1 MDPAQL
7 EPVQVDPARG
17 PFARLPGLWR
27 RPVHRDGLALVSSSA
42 ISSLVGLGY
51 WVLAARL
58 FPPAAVGVGSAL
70 VSTMMLLG
78 SVGQLN
84 LGVALLRF
92 VPVAGGSARRLVASC
107 YLVGAA
113 AAATAGAVF
122 AAGAGWWAPDLRLT
136 IGAGALGAFLA
147 VAAPVWAVFVMQ
159 DYVLTA
165 LRRAVLVPAAN
176 LGFAVAKLGLLVA
189 AAAFGVVNGIA
200 LSWFAATVLMVGV
213 VTLALPRLAA
223 HRDTRLA
230 ERVSVGDVARF
241 AGADYAGE
249 MCWTAV
255 VFGLPV
261 LVLTRLGAGAAA
273 TFGITWTI
281 AYALYLVAHGMGQAM
296 VAHLAADPA
305 GLPAAWRGM
314 VTRALALLVPAV
326 AALAVAA
333 GPLLAVFGPH
343 YAATGVAVLVLA
355 ALSAIPDVV
364 VRATVAA
371 ARVQRRQAVLVG
383 LPAAVAV
390 AVLAGAW
397 LLMPRL
403 GLTGVGVALLG
414 AQTLAA
420 VAVLAGRRFGAG

>member
-1 MDPAQL
+1 MD
-7 EPVQVDPARG
+7 PVQVSAAPDV
-17 PFARLPGLWR
+17 
-27 RPVHRDGLALVSSSA
+27 RPVGRFLRAWRHPIHRDGVALVSSSA

-92 VPVAGGSARRLVASC
+92 VPVAGRSARRLVVSC
-107 YLVGAA
+107 YLVGAV
-113 AAATAGAVF
+113 AATTAGIVF
-122 AAGAGWWAPDLRLT
+122 AAGAGWWAPDLRLAV
-136 IGAGALGAFLA
+136 GSGGLVVFLA

-165 LRRAVLVPAAN
+165 VRRAVLVPVAN

-189 AAAFGVVNGIA
+189 AAALATVNGIA
-200 LSWFAATVLMVGV
+200 ASWLAATALMVVV
-213 VTLALPRLAA
+213 VTVALPRLAA
-223 HRDTRLA
+223 HRAGPVTA
-230 ERVSVGDVARF
+230 ERVTVRDVARF

-261 LVLTRLGAGAAA
+261 LVLTRLGPEAAA
-273 TFGITWTI
+273 IFGIAWTM

-296 VAHLAADPA
+296 VAHLAPDPA

-314 VTRALALLVPAV
+314 VVRALTLLVPAV
-326 AALAVAA
+326 AVLAVAA
-333 GPLLAVFGPH
+333 EPLLAVFGPH
-343 YAATGVAVLVLA
+343 YAATGVVVLVLSA
-355 ALSAIPDVV
+355 VSALPDVV

-371 ARVQRRQAVLVG
+371 ARVARRQAVLVG
-383 LPAAVAV
+383 LPAAVAA
-390 AVLAGAW
+390 AVLAGSW

-403 GLTGVGVALLG
+403 GLAGAGAALLG

-420 VAVLAGRRFGAG
+420 AAVLGVRRFAAG